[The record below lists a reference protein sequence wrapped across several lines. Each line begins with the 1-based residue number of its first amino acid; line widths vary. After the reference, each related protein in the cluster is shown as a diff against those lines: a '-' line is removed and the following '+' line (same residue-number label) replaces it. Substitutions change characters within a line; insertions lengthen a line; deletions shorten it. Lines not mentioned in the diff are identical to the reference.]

1 MRIGIVAH
9 WFNRG
14 QGVVA
19 RHVRSALDALGH
31 ETFVLARPTRATNRR
46 PAFVDRGDV
55 WDQPGV
61 TEASQYL
68 ITRREYEE
76 WASSCGLD
84 VAFFDQNYQFEEIA
98 ALRRGG
104 LRTVG
109 RFVWEAFAPADVD
122 GALEAYD
129 VVYSLTESEQRRYA
143 DLGIDSPRVPWG
155 CHPELT
161 SVKPESEP
169 GVVKYFF
176 PGGFLSKRK
185 PVRSVVQAFA
195 EVEGAD
201 LRLVVKTQVPRRSQL
216 EEMVAPD
223 PRVSLVRDD
232 LPAADHLRLFASC
245 HVCLAPSRWEGLG
258 LHVYEATAFGMP
270 IVATDIPPV
279 NEVVEHDFNGLLVSA
294 RPSKHETR
302 SGIPAYDPARG
313 ELVEAIRE
321 LADPQ
326 LRDRLSA
333 GAREMRERL
342 SWDRTVAGFR
352 DLVEARVAASA
363 PSE

>member
-19 RHVRSALDALGH
+19 RYVRSALDALGH
-31 ETFVLARPTRATNRR
+31 ETFVLARPTRPTNRR

-61 TEASQYL
+61 TEASHFL
-68 ITRREYEE
+68 VPRHEYEQ
-76 WASSCGLD
+76 WASACELD
-84 VAFFDQNYQFEEIA
+84 AAFFDQNYQFEEIA
-98 ALRRGG
+98 ALRRQGV
-104 LRTVG
+104 RTVG
-109 RFVWEAFAPADVD
+109 RFVWEAFAPGDVD
-122 GALEAYD
+122 GALQAYD
-129 VVYSLTESEQRRYA
+129 VVYSLTECEHRRYA
-143 DLGIDSPRVPWG
+143 ELGIDSPRVPWG

-161 SVKPESEP
+161 SVPPEPEA
-169 GVVKYFF
+169 GVVKHFF

-185 PVRSVVQAFA
+185 PVRAVVRAFG
-195 EVEGAD
+195 EVEGDD
-201 LRLVVKTQVPRRSQL
+201 LRLVIKTQVPRRSQL

-223 PRVSLVRDD
+223 SRISLVRDD
-232 LPAADHLRLFASC
+232 LPAGEHLRLFASC

-258 LHVYEATAFGMP
+258 LHLYEAIAFGMP

-279 NEVVEHDFNGLLVSA
+279 NEVVEHEVNGLLVSP
-294 RPSKHETR
+294 RPSKHRTR

-313 ELVEAIRE
+313 ELAEAIRA

-326 LRDRLSA
+326 LREELTA
-333 GAREMRERL
+333 GARQTRERL
-342 SWDRTVAGFR
+342 SWERTVTGFR
-352 DLVEARVAASA
+352 ELLEARVVASA
-363 PSE
+363 PSA

>member
-31 ETFVLARPTRATNRR
+31 ETFVLARPTRPTNRR

-61 TEASQYL
+61 TEASHYL
-68 ITRREYEE
+68 IPSHEYEA

-84 VAFFDQNYQFEEIA
+84 AAFFDQNYQFAEIA
-98 ALRRGG
+98 ALRRQGV
-104 LRTVG
+104 RTVG
-109 RFVWEAFAPADVD
+109 RFVWEAFAPADVE
-122 GALEAYD
+122 GALEAYH
-129 VVYSLTESEQRRYA
+129 VVYSLTECEQRRYA

-161 SVKPESEP
+161 SVAPEPEP

-185 PVRSVVQAFA
+185 PVRAVVRAFG
-195 EVEGAD
+195 EVEDPD
-201 LRLVVKTQVPRRSQL
+201 LRLVIKTQVPRRSQV
-216 EEMVAPD
+216 EDMVASD
-223 PRVSLVRDD
+223 RRVSVVRDD
-232 LPAADHLRLFASC
+232 LPAAEHLRLFASC
-245 HVCLAPSRWEGLG
+245 NVCLAPSRWEGLG
-258 LHVYEATAFGMP
+258 LHLYEATAFGMP
-270 IVATDIPPV
+270 IVTTDIPPV
-279 NEVVEHDFNGLLVSA
+279 NEVVKHDFNGLLVSP

-313 ELVEAIRE
+313 ELADAIRA

-326 LRDRLSA
+326 VRKRLAAGARQMRDRLS
-333 GAREMRERL
+333 
-342 SWDRTVAGFR
+342 WDHTVAGFR
-352 DLVEARVAASA
+352 DLLEARVVASA
-363 PSE
+363 SSA